1 MESINKLQE
10 INIKNHSCNYFDYII
25 NINDP
30 DIDRTSLDG
39 KSFENIFVLWYCI

>member
-10 INIKNHSCNYFDYII
+10 INIKNHSCYYFDYII

-30 DIDRTSLDG
+30 DLDRTSLDG
-39 KSFENIFVLWYCI
+39 KSFENIFVL